1 MITEVV
7 CTKRER
13 SVFALRELNFI
24 VLGVKVL
31 SSGASPRQMDSNK
44 ELVADDSTDGS
55 NEGHYEEDPEGVVCV
70 REGLCAPT

>member
-7 CTKRER
+7 CTKKEG

-44 ELVADDSTDGS
+44 EFVADNPTDGS
-55 NEGHYEEDPEGVVCV
+55 NERHHEEDPEGVVCV
-70 REGLCAPT
+70 REGFRSPT

>member
-31 SSGASPRQMDSNK
+31 SSGPSSRQVDPNK
-44 ELVADDSTDGS
+44 ELVADNPTDGS
-55 NEGHYEEDPEGVVCV
+55 NEGHHKEDPEGVVCV
-70 REGLCAPT
+70 REGFRSPT